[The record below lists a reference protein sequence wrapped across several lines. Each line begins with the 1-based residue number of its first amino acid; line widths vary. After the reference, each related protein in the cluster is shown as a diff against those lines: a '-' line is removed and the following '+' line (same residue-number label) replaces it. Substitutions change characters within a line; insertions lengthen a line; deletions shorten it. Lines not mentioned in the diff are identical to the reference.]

1 MPETKIGFEIKK
13 LEIMDLDGNAD
24 ASLEPKLSNDV
35 LKQMYEKMVLT
46 RAFDKKAFNLQRQ
59 GRSYTV
65 AQVEGQE
72 ACQVGSVFALDM
84 STDWIFP
91 TYREHGAMIC
101 AGMPLERMFAYWMGS
116 EEGLRTEKNIYPL
129 TIAIATHLIHAA
141 GMGLAFK
148 NTGKKGVTMPF
159 FGDGATSEG
168 DALEAFNFAGVF
180 KTPTVFLCQNNYY
193 AISVPLK
200 LQTASKTLAQ
210 KALAFGIEGIQIDG
224 NDVLAVYRA
233 TSQAVER
240 ARKGEGA
247 TLIECL
253 TYRFGPHTTADDPTR
268 YRPQSEVDEWRK
280 KDPLPRF
287 EKYLAKKG
295 LWNED
300 YAKKV
305 SEDNNAKIEEA
316 VAKAEEMM
324 KQLNPH
330 DLMKNI
336 WAGEQPMQQQ
346 EQEKLL
352 QEFLGEGI

>member
-1 MPETKIGFEIKK
+1 MPETKMNFEIKK
-13 LEIMDLDGNAD
+13 LEIVDVDGNAD
-24 ASLEPKLSNDV
+24 ASLEPKLSNDT
-35 LKQMYEKMVLT
+35 LKQMYEKMALA

-59 GRSYTV
+59 GRSFTV
-65 AQVEGQE
+65 AQMEGQE
-72 ACQVGSVFALDM
+72 ASQVGSVFALDT
-84 STDWIFP
+84 SVDWIFP
-91 TYREHGAMIC
+91 TYREHAAMIC
-101 AGMPLERMFAYWMGS
+101 AGMPLENMFLYWMGS

-193 AISVPLK
+193 AISVPLR

-210 KALAFGIEGIQIDG
+210 KAIAFGIEGMQVDG
-224 NDVLAVYRA
+224 NDVLAVYSA
-233 TSQAVER
+233 TKQAVER

-247 TLIECL
+247 TLLECL
-253 TYRFGPHTTADDPTR
+253 TYRFLSHTTADDPTK
-268 YRPQSEVDEWRK
+268 YRPAGESEAWRA

-305 SEDNNAKIEEA
+305 SEDNNAKIEDA
-316 VAKAEEMM
+316 VAKAEEKV
-324 KQLNPH
+324 KQLNPR
-330 DLMKNI
+330 DLLKHI
-336 WAGEQPMQQQ
+336 WAGEQPAQQK
-346 EQEKLL
+346 EQNALL
-352 QEFLGEGI
+352 EEFLNEGI